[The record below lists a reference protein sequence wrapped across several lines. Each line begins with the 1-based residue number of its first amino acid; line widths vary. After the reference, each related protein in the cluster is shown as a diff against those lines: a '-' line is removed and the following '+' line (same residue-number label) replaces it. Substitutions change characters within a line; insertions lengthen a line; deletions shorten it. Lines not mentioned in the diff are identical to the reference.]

1 MKKGHKERR
10 KNLCRVTNRLVKVA
24 ALDLKRWERER
35 KKTSKYIRVIDF
47 AISVINRSEKGKA
60 VPAISVIVR
69 FQIFIL

>member
-1 MKKGHKERR
+1 MGNKWIK
-10 KNLCRVTNRLVKVA
+10 
-24 ALDLKRWERER
+24 
-35 KKTSKYIRVIDF
+35 SKYIRVIDF